1 MSVSGLPHTLFK
13 RWYLALVGLVVTI
26 GLVAAAAIAV
36 PVSYE
41 AKANLVL
48 IPPANS
54 ASNGDNPL
62 LGLTGLQSAADVLA
76 RAMSDPVEVNK
87 LKQQGVTGKYTVARD
102 LTTDGPVLVVTV
114 DGDDSGG
121 VLRELK
127 LILAD
132 MPTILSQVQQ
142 SASVAKSDQIRLLT
156 LNTADKPTS
165 DRKSQLR
172 AVIVAVVLG
181 LVLTMLIVNVGDRL
195 ARRRRPS
202 GVESD
207 ERLAEAAAA
216 PDDVSEPMP
225 GAGASASRSPAETGT
240 VAPKPAAPPAP
251 APVPAGEVA
260 QADDGHL
267 SALNGSAAPVAAGE
281 VAQPDDGHPSAP
293 KGPAAPVP
301 AGEVDQPDDGHPSST
316 PNGSATP
323 VAADEA
329 EEMTPADDGHPSTPN
344 GSATPVA
351 ADEAEEITPAD
362 DGHPSAPNGSAT
374 PVAAGNGR
382 PRNGR
387 RPNPLPPDVHVAAP
401 VGYRAVQ
408 INGTEINRH
417 AVGPQRALESDVVRA
432 APPAPSSAARPAVPA
447 NHAPAPAPNPD
458 GASARSR
465 IRRLSRSSRGG

>member
-281 VAQPDDGHPSAP
+281 VAQPDDGHPSALN
-293 KGPAAPVP
+293 GSAAPVP
-301 AGEVDQPDDGHPSST
+301 AGEVAQPDDGHPSST
-316 PNGSATP
+316 ANGSATP

-329 EEMTPADDGHPSTPN
+329 EEM
-344 GSATPVA
+344 
-351 ADEAEEITPAD
+351 TPAD

-401 VGYRAVQ
+401 VGFRAVQ

-432 APPAPSSAARPAVPA
+432 SPPAPSSAARPAVPA